1 MEVILMKSNRNRA
14 ISYFLALLMV
24 LGLVPLG
31 GLGTTVQAA
40 ESSGYTDVPPDH
52 WASDVIGKWSTE
64 AYGVLQGNGDG
75 TFAPSRSI
83 TLGELATVLTK
94 TFGYTRR
101 TAAEVTPQW
110 ADEAVEKAIAAGVIE
125 KAAVIDASVVVTRE
139 QAVRYI
145 AIAYGIAPL
154 AGKTEF
160 VDDAQIGKDY
170 KPYIAAFAKL
180 GYVQGKGESVFDPKG
195 NYTRAEAMTV
205 IDNTTSEITDKSI
218 EGKTFSK
225 SLIIRKKGVTLKDTV
240 INGDLIIAQG
250 VGDGEVKLD
259 NVTVKGNTLVYGG
272 GKNSIYLNN
281 FNCEGGLIVRKDEGS
296 DTVRI
301 VVSGASKFGAIIL
314 ETGAIIVT
322 QQLADGTLI
331 KVEIPANYLAG
342 STFEFTGPFDEIVNK
357 GSETK
362 IKINGPVRKL
372 TLDGSAVVT
381 GSGKISTADVSDEAG
396 KGTSFTTRPTNITG
410 DGKADVKIVS
420 SGGGGGGGGTP
431 STPKPTTPLPVPDL
445 QVESVA
451 PVTESVA
458 HNGTFTLPA
467 TVEAKLSDD
476 TTKTFDVAWTP
487 ASADTSNC
495 GVFDFTG
502 TLTMVSGYVNPN
514 GVKAMLKLT
523 VTPTLTEI
531 EVTQQPAKLNYLV
544 GDDIDLTGI
553 IIKASYSDGTS
564 KELAA
569 TEFEV
574 SGFDSTASDALQLTV
589 TYGGE
594 TATFNVKIFAAAT
607 GELKSVGTLSAITVK
622 NGAAKS
628 IAGLNLP
635 QYVEILVTTAPDVD
649 LSTLAE
655 VTWDISSFG
664 AYDPDVKSATALSI
678 TGTITLPDG
687 VGNNDSVSLNVTINV
702 TVSAAIWT
710 VSYDLNGQSGAS
722 ILPVE
727 VDHGGTIATAPV
739 PTSVSH
745 TFNGWN
751 TAADGTGDLWVFG
764 DSGTEVENDTTLYAI
779 WEIKK
784 YTVTFAKG
792 TDMPTFADITAL
804 IVNHGT
810 AATAP
815 TAPSVDGHT
824 FNGWFTDTACTT
836 PYDWATAVTANVALY
851 AKFTDALTAAKEAL
865 TWDVIKGTN
874 PNEQSIT
881 TNLALVT
888 ELSDYS
894 GITITWASNNT
905 AIATNGTVT
914 RPNSTESDVLV
925 TLTATLST
933 GSDATTKIFE
943 LLVRKQGIDNVN
955 VINADALFASG
966 YPMVKIDSTGRL
978 EITAKLKDVPTQA
991 YECYIVVDSMNA
1003 DNHSPSVQDVI
1014 HGHTGNGGKDGESG
1028 IVWMN
1033 EAHHLV
1039 LDSAD
1044 AVSVTTDG
1052 TIVTSSSDV
1061 KVGFVLVDAS
1071 YRSTEVTLIH
1081 ITPESA
1087 STADTTPP
1095 NIDTIFV
1102 NAAGTKVFVYMNE
1115 SLDTTSVP
1123 AATAFILSS
1132 GTVTEVRV
1140 VNETTS
1146 DTIRFAWIELTTEDV
1161 APEDTLSYTPGSN
1174 PIKDTAGN
1182 AAYAFDGQSIR
1193 SAVMAVKSSY
1203 INPKAG
1209 MMTINFAPGVR
1220 LIDGA
1225 TFTKEQF
1232 SLTNDVALVLITK
1245 LTCSYSMDHSEAVI
1259 TFEPITNPGDL
1270 HWDFDGTNSIDAAKD
1285 IAKSFS
1291 NQTFEAANVIDGNP
1305 FTSVTANYS
1314 SHLLTLNFTD
1324 SQFKNNIVALCN
1336 FELLIDEVS
1345 YRPRHFTSLGSDGT
1359 LTIYLEDYLDTLIDK
1374 ASSVTISYSNSHGAS
1389 GTHVLN
1395 DLAGVPASSF
1405 GPITVEQK

>member
-1 MEVILMKSNRNRA
+1 MRSNRNRA

-83 TLGELATVLTK
+83 TLGELATVLAK
-94 TFGYTRR
+94 TFGYTKKV
-101 TAAEVTPQW
+101 AAEVTPQW
-110 ADEAVEKAIAAGVIE
+110 ADDAVEKAIAAGVIE

-180 GYVQGKGESVFDPKG
+180 GYVQGKGEGVFDPKG

-250 VGDGEVKLD
+250 VGDGEVKLE

-458 HNGTFTLPA
+458 HNGTFTLPIEVTA
-467 TVEAKLSDD
+467 TLVGGS
-476 TTKTFDVAWTP
+476 TKAFAVTWTP
-487 ASADTSNC
+487 TTVDTSKC

-531 EVTQQPAKLNYLV
+531 EVTQQPAKLTYLV
-544 GDDIDLTGI
+544 GETLDLTGI
-553 IIKASYSDGTS
+553 IVKASYSDGTS
-564 KELAA
+564 KELA
-569 TEFEV
+569 TEQFEV
-574 SGFDSTASDALQLTV
+574 TGFVSTASAALPLTV

-607 GELKSVGTLSAITVK
+607 GELKSITQPAAITVK
-622 NGAAKS
+622 NGAEKS

-635 QYVEILVTTAPDVD
+635 QYVEILVTTALGVDVA
-649 LSTLAE
+649 TLADVE
-655 VTWDISSFG
+655 WNPASFA
-664 AYDPDVKSATALSI
+664 AYDPDAKSATVLNI
-678 TGTITLPDG
+678 TGEITLPTD
-687 VGNNDSVSLNVTINV
+687 VVDEVAPVSLGVTIDV
-702 TVSAAIWT
+702 TVSAAVWT
-710 VSYDLNGQSGAS
+710 VSYDLNGQGGAS
-722 ILPVE
+722 IEPEE

-751 TAADGTGDLWVFG
+751 TEEDGTGDLWVFG
-764 DSGTEVENDTTLYAI
+764 STTVTENTVLYAI

-784 YTVTFAKG
+784 YAVTFASG
-792 TDMPTFADITAL
+792 TDMPTFA
-804 IVNHGT
+804 
-810 AATAP
+810 
-815 TAPSVDGHT
+815 
-824 FNGWFTDTACTT
+824 
-836 PYDWATAVTANVALY
+836 
-851 AKFTDALTAAKEAL
+851 
-865 TWDVIKGTN
+865 
-874 PNEQSIT
+874 
-881 TNLALVT
+881 
-888 ELSDYS
+888 
-894 GITITWASNNT
+894 
-905 AIATNGTVT
+905 
-914 RPNSTESDVLV
+914 
-925 TLTATLST
+925 
-933 GSDATTKIFE
+933 
-943 LLVRKQGIDNVN
+943 
-955 VINADALFASG
+955 
-966 YPMVKIDSTGRL
+966 
-978 EITAKLKDVPTQA
+978 EITARTVNANLK
-991 YECYIVVDSMNA
+991 M
-1003 DNHSPSVQDVI
+1003 H
-1014 HGHTGNGGKDGESG
+1014 
-1028 IVWMN
+1028 
-1033 EAHHLV
+1033 
-1039 LDSAD
+1039 
-1044 AVSVTTDG
+1044 
-1052 TIVTSSSDV
+1052 
-1061 KVGFVLVDAS
+1061 
-1071 YRSTEVTLIH
+1071 
-1081 ITPESA
+1081 ESA
-1087 STADTTPP
+1087 S
-1095 NIDTIFV
+1095 
-1102 NAAGTKVFVYMNE
+1102 
-1115 SLDTTSVP
+1115 
-1123 AATAFILSS
+1123 
-1132 GTVTEVRV
+1132 
-1140 VNETTS
+1140 
-1146 DTIRFAWIELTTEDV
+1146 
-1161 APEDTLSYTPGSN
+1161 
-1174 PIKDTAGN
+1174 
-1182 AAYAFDGQSIR
+1182 
-1193 SAVMAVKSSY
+1193 
-1203 INPKAG
+1203 
-1209 MMTINFAPGVR
+1209 
-1220 LIDGA
+1220 
-1225 TFTKEQF
+1225 
-1232 SLTNDVALVLITK
+1232 
-1245 LTCSYSMDHSEAVI
+1245 
-1259 TFEPITNPGDL
+1259 
-1270 HWDFDGTNSIDAAKD
+1270 
-1285 IAKSFS
+1285 
-1291 NQTFEAANVIDGNP
+1291 
-1305 FTSVTANYS
+1305 
-1314 SHLLTLNFTD
+1314 
-1324 SQFKNNIVALCN
+1324 
-1336 FELLIDEVS
+1336 
-1345 YRPRHFTSLGSDGT
+1345 
-1359 LTIYLEDYLDTLIDK
+1359 
-1374 ASSVTISYSNSHGAS
+1374 
-1389 GTHVLN
+1389 
-1395 DLAGVPASSF
+1395 
-1405 GPITVEQK
+1405 